1 MALVTPAS
9 AARSSASR
17 FGGAPK
23 SDTLMVSMG
32 RPASP
37 AIALRRA
44 MPSAGS
50 KSPRPRGNHPS
61 AQSTTRRR
69 VWSVSPPTRIGGF
82 GRWTG
87 FGYDQIGSKSTNSPW
102 NSGSSSAQMTFI
114 ARARS
119 LITRKRVAKA
129 VPWFSISSAFQPAPI
144 ASSNRPPERRSRE
157 AASFALTIGSR
168 SVRRQIPVPR
178 RMVLVAA
185 AATARA
191 TKGSRVCQY
200 SRGSS
205 GPPGHGLRR
214 LAGMWVCSGTNSDS
228 KPRCSASRAS
238 SSIRIV

>member
-1 MALVTPAS
+1 MPAS
-9 AARSSASR
+9 SARPSASR
-17 FGGAPK
+17 FGEAPK
-23 SDTLMVSMG
+23 SETLTVSME
-32 RPASP
+32 RPASS
-37 AIALRRA
+37 AIRA
-44 MPSAGS
+44 SRAIPSAGS
-50 KSPRPRGNHPS
+50 KSPRPRGNQPS
-61 AQSTTRRR
+61 AQSTTLRS

-82 GRWTG
+82 GFWTG
-87 FGYDQIGSKSTNSPW
+87 FGQDQIGSKSTNSPW

-144 ASSNRPPERRSRE
+144 ASSNRPPDSRSRV

-178 RMVLVAA
+178 RIVLVAA
-185 AATARA
+185 AATPSA

-200 SRGSS
+200 SRGRSA
-205 GPPGHGLRR
+205 PPGQALRR
-214 LAGMWVCSGTNSDS
+214 LAGMWVCSGMNSDS
-228 KPRCSASRAS
+228 KPRSSAARAS